1 MALPAPIG
9 TEFASGIEQLV
20 SIAPALNEIG

>member
-1 MALPAPIG
+1 VALLAPIG
-9 TEFASGIEQLV
+9 TEFASGIEELV